1 MVTSS
6 ASPTGTGW
14 SSPGDYKSAS
24 TAVAAAAVAAAAV
37 MCEVLPSSSASV
49 GSSSPT
55 GGASNGTAN
64 SAHSASGNKNNSN
77 NNNNNNNAVHQDL
90 LWMERFVR
98 ERQQEYPGELVR
110 TSNPYFLC
118 SALPTHWRSNKTLP
132 LAFKVV
138 ALADVG
144 DGTYVTIRAG
154 NDENCCAELR
164 NYTAQMKNGVAKF
177 NDLRLRGTQWSRNGS
192 DRRRRMDRLD
202 QQRVDQ
208 AAEARLLISSQVAHQ
223 SIHKFLNRQNG
234 KLAEI
239 AKQVADFE
247 RESNAL
253 TEELGEVPKSQLCP
267 LADWRAW
274 LSQALSVLQTQAK
287 YLELH
292 SHSLL
297 PKLVQASTVKQ
308 FKEDLQLAQHYE
320 ASFRMGL
327 ATAERRPELLPM
339 SMAIA
344 N

>member
-1 MVTSS
+1 MPLESQR
-6 ASPTGTGW
+6 
-14 SSPGDYKSAS
+14 YKYYKAQLSELLH
-24 TAVAAAAVAAAAV
+24 T
-37 MCEVLPSSSASV
+37 
-49 GSSSPT
+49 T
-55 GGASNGTAN
+55 I
-64 SAHSASGNKNNSN
+64 
-77 NNNNNNNAVHQDL
+77 VH
-90 LWMERFVR
+90 
-98 ERQQEYPGELVR
+98 
-110 TSNPYFLC
+110 
-118 SALPTHWRSNKTLP
+118 
-132 LAFKVV
+132 
-138 ALADVG
+138 
-144 DGTYVTIRAG
+144 I
-154 NDENCCAELR
+154 R
-164 NYTAQMKNGVAKF
+164 NYYDTLNTTAPHLITQANRLWELSQRQHLVA
-177 NDLRLRGTQWSRNGS
+177 G
-192 DRRRRMDRLD
+192 
-202 QQRVDQ
+202 VDQ